1 MSNKRKNRKRTVID
15 ILGEEEYEEYRD
27 VIDIELCDS
36 QKNLLLEKVKIQSN
50 KKSKLKKTK
59 SRKKSKNDV
68 LIENLKFTNKNDEIE
83 SENRLNES
91 PDSNTN
97 I

>member
-27 VIDIELCDS
+27 VIDIELGDS
-36 QKNLLLEKVKIQSN
+36 QKKLLLEKVKIQSN
-50 KKSKLKKTK
+50 KKSKINKTK

-68 LIENLKFTNKNDEIE
+68 LFEN
-83 SENRLNES
+83 
-91 PDSNTN
+91 
-97 I
+97 